1 MVLSVLQVPL
11 DKKEIEEM
19 KVCLVWME
27 NLDKRVNQDVM
38 VNEASKACLVQQVL
52 LVAVKVD
59 PAQLDP
65 K

>member
-11 DKKEIEEM
+11 DKRETEEM

-27 NLDKRVNQDVM
+27 NLDKKVNQDVM
-38 VNEASKACLVQQVL
+38 VNVASKACLVQQVP

-59 PAQLDP
+59 LAQLDP